1 MKNKAKFLIKQ
12 SIKKKM
18 DTKWFKIVNV
28 ILLILMVALFNI
40 DSIINAFGG
49 DFEKPRKVY
58 VYDTLGVYDLF
69 NANFNESSKTFTN
82 LSKFEVTKLSTSND
96 LESKKS
102 ELSSDED
109 NIIIEITPN
118 TDNIMDAKIT
128 TYDSLGTLTD
138 TLITTSLNSTKQ
150 AIALETSGID
160 TEVLEK
166 SLSSINI
173 SKELTNT
180 KATGTGDA
188 KDLMSAGV
196 LMVFLI
202 PFFILI
208 VLLVQMIGAEIN
220 DEKTTKSME
229 IIISNVSPKV
239 HFATKIVASTT
250 FVLTQ
255 TILIFLYGL
264 IAFGVR
270 MIFGSGL
277 SLDTTTSVGLDISQM
292 LTMLK
297 NSGIINSLLKGLP
310 FFLVLIIGS
319 FLAYALLAGILAS
332 MTTSI
337 EDFQQLQS
345 PLMFLLMAGYYIG
358 IMASFFQGSLFIRI
372 VGYIPFI
379 SVLVCPITYILG
391 QTTLIDLGIS
401 CVLLLFV
408 CYLLFKYGIR
418 VYKVG
423 ILNYSSKDLWKKV
436 FKSLKKESV

>member
-1 MKNKAKFLIKQ
+1 
-12 SIKKKM
+12 
-18 DTKWFKIVNV
+18 
-28 ILLILMVALFNI
+28 
-40 DSIINAFGG
+40 
-49 DFEKPRKVY
+49 
-58 VYDTLGVYDLF
+58 
-69 NANFNESSKTFTN
+69 
-82 LSKFEVTKLSTSND
+82 
-96 LESKKS
+96 
-102 ELSSDED
+102 
-109 NIIIEITPN
+109 
-118 TDNIMDAKIT
+118 MDAKIT

-150 AIALETSGID
+150 AIALETSGINA
-160 TEVLEK
+160 EVLEK
-166 SLSSINI
+166 SLSNINI
-173 SKELTNT
+173 SKELTNP

-277 SLDTTTSVGLDISQM
+277 SLDTTTSVGLDISKM
-292 LTMLK
+292 LEILK
-297 NSGIINSLLKGLP
+297 TSGIIDSLLRGLP

-401 CVLLLFV
+401 CILLLFI

>member
-18 DTKWFKIVNV
+18 DTKWFKIVNA

-69 NANFNESSKTFTN
+69 NTNFNESSKNFTS
-82 LSKFEVTKLSTSND
+82 LSKFEVTKLSTSTD

-109 NIIIEITPN
+109 NIVIEITPN

-150 AIALETSGID
+150 AIALETSGINA
-160 TEVLEK
+160 EVLEK

-173 SKELTNT
+173 SKELTNP

-277 SLDTTTSVGLDISQM
+277 SLDTTTSVGLDISKM
-292 LTMLK
+292 LEILK
-297 NSGIINSLLKGLP
+297 TSGIINSLLKGLP

-401 CVLLLFV
+401 CILLLFI